1 MDPHP
6 FVVFQDEE
14 KAIKKQEPDPPTDPY
29 RLAKLMSNTSP
40 DSQCLFNWR
49 LCVCVCRMM
58 SSASTGESSS
68 LRKISWSPPPSLVEK
83 RGKRIKNKEQ
93 G

>member
-14 KAIKKQEPDPPTDPY
+14 KAKIKKQEPDPPPDPY

-40 DSQCLFNWR
+40 DSQCLFN
-49 LCVCVCRMM
+49 
-58 SSASTGESSS
+58 
-68 LRKISWSPPPSLVEK
+68 
-83 RGKRIKNKEQ
+83 
-93 G
+93 